1 MAVECPKT
9 HEEMIHTS
17 SSEVGV
23 TEEVLGELMKHLE
36 EMEAGWGQCRRY
48 IKPQTS
54 QIMIA

>member
-1 MAVECPKT
+1 VPKT

-23 TEEVLGELMKHLE
+23 TEEVLCELVKHLE